1 MAEQKDTNNAGV
13 GTLNTGN
20 SGIND
25 GTLSVDSNS
34 GAGGGG
40 GNSTTASLGT
50 GSTSGSS
57 GSSGNSS
64 SSTSTPPNQNVE
76 YLKNSIDAYL
86 GTSIMG
92 YAFEDII
99 SVYVDKKLGFETA
112 EQEYLEN
119 NKDLT
124 PDEVQDVK
132 KAMKEEKEAAI
143 ETFKSGTSKDE
154 LKKKFNEFKSSAF
167 EVGKAVKSV
176 PTEFVK
182 VISESIMP
190 NVIGPVGP
198 NPFSSV
204 LKAYNGIA
212 RLKRSI
218 DTIFI
223 STQVLITSAEAIGI
237 DKTPQFNAFISPFAN
252 GLRTLQTTIGN
263 IKNKEEEDA
272 SDVAMQAKIEEAKKS
287 WNYRFAGKTWT
298 ADSVEEMARGP
309 LFKIFVFPITNDNRR
324 DLENAVKKI
333 GSSDAAKRQKAKWA
347 HVILKYND
355 WLNWFKNEINKQ
367 QNNNTTTPQG
377 SEGPSD

>member
-263 IKNKEEEDA
+263 IKNKEEE
-272 SDVAMQAKIEEAKKS
+272 
-287 WNYRFAGKTWT
+287 
-298 ADSVEEMARGP
+298 MARGP